1 MSEEALQIAEERRK
15 VKGKGE
21 RERYTQMNS
30 EFQRIAKRDQ
40 KAFLNKQYKEIQEN
54 NRMGKTRDLFK
65 KTGAIKGTVH
75 ARIGTLKDRNGKE
88 EVKKRWQE
96 YTELYKKGLNDL
108 DNQDGVVTHLEPDIL

>member
-30 EFQRIAKRDQ
+30 EFQRIAKRDS

-65 KTGAIKGTVH
+65 KTGDIKGTFH
-75 ARIGTLKDRNGKE
+75 ARIGTMKDRNGKNLSE
-88 EVKKRWQE
+88 
-96 YTELYKKGLNDL
+96 G
-108 DNQDGVVTHLEPDIL
+108 G